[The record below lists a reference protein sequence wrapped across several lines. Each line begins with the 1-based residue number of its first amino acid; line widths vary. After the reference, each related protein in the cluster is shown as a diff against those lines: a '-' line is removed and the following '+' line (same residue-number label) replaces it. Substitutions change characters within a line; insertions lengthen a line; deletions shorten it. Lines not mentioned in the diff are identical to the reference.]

1 VLFQGIGDHFSGF
14 LPFGTGGRRLL
25 GMQAE
30 LWDGNK
36 STLKNIEKGQEIRR
50 VGSRDPLWVI

>member
-1 VLFQGIGDHFSGF
+1 
-14 LPFGTGGRRLL
+14 
-25 GMQAE
+25 MQAE